1 MKYDATISQLR
12 EQLDKRK
19 NEWWLWHQANPLIWK
34 KFEEYTLE
42 AINAGKKSYSH
53 WAIVNR
59 IRWHCE
65 VETKGGAF
73 KISNNHIAFYARLFH
88 AYHADHAG
96 FFNVKPFK
104 EEVMIEEASMRNV
117 IYLNEAKKTCTF
129 E

>member
-19 NEWWLWHQANPLIWK
+19 NEWWLWHQANPLIWE
-34 KFEEYTLE
+34 KFEEYTRE
-42 AINAGKKSYSH
+42 AIMAGKKSYSH

-65 VETKGGAF
+65 VETKGGTF

-88 AYHADHAG
+88 AYHPNHAG

-104 EEVMIEEASMRNV
+104 EESMIEELSQRNV
-117 IYLNEAKKTCTF
+117 IYLEQRNVH
-129 E
+129 